1 MKDFSYAKERA
12 YKAHKKKWY
21 VIGVGKYSCYIWSLP
36 LVPFV
41 WIYDKWKEYLWESCK
56 WNEKMA
62 AKVLDCALPHFLDYD
77 AENNE
82 YSYCSKWNYAGWNFA
97 KHVSIGLK
105 TFTRKF
111 IREIKDYLFNEYQKD
126 GYEKWLEKPD
136 MFDREVYVV
145 FKKIDCGGTR
155 NEKI

>member
-1 MKDFSYAKERA
+1 MGGYETKDFSYAKERA

-82 YSYCSKWNYAGWNFA
+82 YSYCSKWNYAG
-97 KHVSIGLK
+97 
-105 TFTRKF
+105 
-111 IREIKDYLFNEYQKD
+111 
-126 GYEKWLEKPD
+126 
-136 MFDREVYVV
+136 
-145 FKKIDCGGTR
+145 
-155 NEKI
+155 